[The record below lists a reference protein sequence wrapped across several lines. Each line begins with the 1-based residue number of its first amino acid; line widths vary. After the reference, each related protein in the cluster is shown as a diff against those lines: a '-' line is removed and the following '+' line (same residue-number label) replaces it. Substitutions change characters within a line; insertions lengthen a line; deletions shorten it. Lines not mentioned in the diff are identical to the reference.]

1 MKKHAF
7 TFLLLLCGLLLASN
21 VQAAKRFTLDSA
33 LNETA
38 EKIASSGHIP
48 AKANLAVVGFVESTS
63 RSRLPLSSVLEDDLT
78 SFLTDKRPRHVLAK
92 NHIDT
97 VLRELRITRDDLFDS
112 RNRKQFGKLASA
124 DMIVSG
130 NYWINRQEV
139 IINVTVVD
147 IESGLALL
155 SHRVKV
161 RKSQFAKYLLGLD

>member
-1 MKKHAF
+1 MKKYCF
-7 TFLLLLCGLLLASN
+7 ILLLLLGGLLFTPNA
-21 VQAAKRFTLDSA
+21 QAAKRFTLDSA
-33 LNETA
+33 LNEAA
-38 EKIASSGHIP
+38 EKIASGGLIP
-48 AKANLAVVGFVESTS
+48 AKANLAVVGFVESTT

-78 SFLTDKRPRHVLAK
+78 SFLTEKRPGHVLAK

-112 RNRKQFGKLASA
+112 RNRKQFSKLASA

-130 NYWINRQEV
+130 NYWLNRQEV